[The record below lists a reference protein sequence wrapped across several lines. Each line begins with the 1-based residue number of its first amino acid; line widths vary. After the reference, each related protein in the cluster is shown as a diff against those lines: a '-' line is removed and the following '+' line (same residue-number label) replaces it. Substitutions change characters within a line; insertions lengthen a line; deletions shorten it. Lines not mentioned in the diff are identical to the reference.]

1 MPAVSLAAQT
11 IATST
16 VAAKLYLPLPFQPS
30 AVIPV
35 QLTQNAV
42 VDYADDR
49 TRYGRRKGS
58 RYFEFD
64 LSFNNRQLAEFA
76 RFRTFWQDLYPASPF
91 TWVEPF
97 QNLTLTCY
105 FTSNLSYDIESSGAI
120 NYRVR
125 VEGTQ

>member
-11 IATST
+11 IVTSSVT
-16 VAAKLYLPLPFQPS
+16 AGLYLPLPFQPS

-35 QLTQNAV
+35 QLVQNAV

-58 RYFEFD
+58 RYYEFD
-64 LSFNNRQLAEFA
+64 LSFNNRQLSEFA

-97 QNLTLTCY
+97 QGLTLTCY
-105 FTSNLSYDIESSGAI
+105 FTSNLSYEIESSGAI

-125 VEGTQ
+125 IEGKQ